1 VTLRGSANSASLFFS
16 WVSSVWLLFDAV
28 YIFPFLHP
36 NGSKFMSREKFRI
49 AVFASGSGTN
59 AEVVFKY
66 FKDHQRIE
74 VALLLSNNS
83 SAYALRRAENHG
95 IETLVFNR
103 QEFREGKVIEDK
115 LMQAEIT
122 HIVLAGFLWLI
133 PSYLLRRYPDRI
145 VNIHPALLPK
155 YGGKG
160 MYGAK
165 VHEAV
170 KASRE
175 LETGITIHLVNERYD
190 EGKVLFQGRCA
201 IGEQDTPVQIAA
213 CVQKLEHEHY
223 PKVIEKWV
231 LSSTAS

>member
-1 VTLRGSANSASLFFS
+1 M
-16 WVSSVWLLFDAV
+16 SV
-28 YIFPFLHP
+28 
-36 NGSKFMSREKFRI
+36 EKFRI

-59 AEVVFKY
+59 AEEVFKY

-74 VALLLSNNS
+74 VALLLSNNPS
-83 SAYALRRAENHG
+83 SYALQRATNHN

-103 QEFREGKVIEDK
+103 QEFLDGRWIGEK
-115 LMQAEIT
+115 LAQAGIT

-133 PSYLLRRYPDRI
+133 PTHLLQRFPDRI
-145 VNIHPALLPK
+145 INIHPALLPK

-165 VHEAV
+165 VHAAV
-170 KASRE
+170 KASRD

-201 IGEQDTPVQIAA
+201 IGEHDTPDQIAA